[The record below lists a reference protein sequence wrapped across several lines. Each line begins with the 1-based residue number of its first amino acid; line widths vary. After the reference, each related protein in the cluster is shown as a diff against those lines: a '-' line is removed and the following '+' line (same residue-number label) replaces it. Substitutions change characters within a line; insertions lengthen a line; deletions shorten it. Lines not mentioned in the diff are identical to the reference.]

1 MCYNHSRL
9 FLLFMTVHSLATQFA
24 AQLQN
29 TTLTEVVAVIFGIT
43 SVVLA
48 NRNSVWLYPAGIV
61 STSLYLY
68 IMTSIG
74 LYAEA
79 LLNGYYLV
87 MSIYG
92 WVRWGINREGNNAA
106 AISYC
111 DIKDWVITFSIVIL
125 GFAILY
131 VVLGTY
137 TDSDVPF
144 ADALVAAFAWAG
156 MWLLARHKIENWILL
171 NISNAI
177 AVPLLVYK
185 GVPLTA
191 VLTVILFVVAV
202 SGYLRWRKLYYL
214 QQEP

>member
-1 MCYNHSRL
+1 MLYNGGRL
-9 FLLFMTVHSLATQFA
+9 FLLFMTIHSLATQFA
-24 AQLQN
+24 TQLQQ
-29 TTLTEVVAVIFGIT
+29 TTLTEVVAVIFGIA

-48 NRNSVWLYPAGIV
+48 NRNSVWLYPTGIV

-68 IMTSIG
+68 IMTSVG

-79 LLNGYYLV
+79 LLNGYYLA
-87 MSIYG
+87 MSLYG
-92 WVRWGINREGNNAA
+92 WVRWAINREGNNAA
-106 AISYC
+106 AISYS

-131 VVLGTY
+131 VALNKY

-144 ADALVAAFAWAG
+144 ADALVSAFAWAG

-177 AVPLLVYK
+177 AIPLLVYK
-185 GVPLTA
+185 GIPLTA
-191 VLTVILFVVAV
+191 LLTVILFIVAV
-202 SGYLRWRKLYYL
+202 SGYIRWRKLYYL